1 MVTSRTQETR
11 QGFAHLRAADPV
23 LAALI
28 DERPNYDPDAWRE
41 ELPVMDLFGC
51 LVFQIIGQQLSVKA
65 TRAILGRLSNQFGGR
80 LPSPQEVAEL
90 GEESLR
96 ELGLSGRKAKTVI
109 DLVEHFA
116 DGRLSEARLSVLSD
130 EQILSELTQLKGIG
144 PWTVHGALLISLHR
158 ANVVPTGDLMLR
170 KEVKKRYNLDHL
182 PTEAEVGKIARVWQ
196 PYGSLSVTLLFAAV
210 KPS

>member
-1 MVTSRTQETR
+1 MTTRRTQEIR
-11 QGFAHLRAADPV
+11 RGFAHLRAADPV

-28 DERPNYDPDAWRE
+28 DERPADDPDAWRE

-65 TRAILGRLSNQFGGR
+65 TRAILGRLSSTFGER

-96 ELGLSGRKAKTVI
+96 ELGLSRRKAKTVL
-109 DLVEHFA
+109 DLAVRFA
-116 DGRLSEARLSVLSD
+116 DGRLSEVRLSALSD
-130 EQILSELTQLKGIG
+130 EQILLELTQIKGIG
-144 PWTVHGALLISLHR
+144 PWTVHGALLISLRR

-170 KEVKKRYNLDHL
+170 KAVKKCYNLDHL
-182 PTEAEVGKIARVWQ
+182 PTEAEVGEIARVWQ
-196 PYGSLSVTLLFAAV
+196 PYGSLGVTLLFAAGA
-210 KPS
+210 PA